1 MKTVDEIYEEM
12 LASFI
17 RQTGAGAAGGC
28 DLPARLYAVAAQVYA
43 LQVQADW
50 VRRQAFPQ
58 TAQGEYLDLHAE
70 MRGLRRKSA
79 ARAEG
84 TVRFSAERSD
94 RDRTIPRGT
103 VCMTA
108 GMMRFQTTEDGAIP
122 AGSTSADV
130 KVQALEAG
138 AAGNV
143 LAGTVTVMASA
154 PVGVASCTNPAAC
167 AGGCDAEEDET
178 LRERVLDTYTRLPNG
193 ANSAYYQQQAMS
205 FEQVAAC
212 CVLPR
217 NRGVGTVDVVVA
229 TPSGVP
235 GKELLDELTDYFN
248 VRREISVDVSVLP
261 PKPVTVNLTVKV
273 KPEAGGSLAVVK
285 TAVAAAVTGWFTGQR
300 LGQSVLLAQLTA
312 LVFACPGVANCTV
325 TAPAADV
332 AIQADELP
340 VLGTLTVEEL
350 T

>member
-1 MKTVDEIYEEM
+1 MKTVDEIYEEI

-17 RQTGAGAAGGC
+17 RQTGTGAAGGC

-50 VRRQAFPQ
+50 VRRQAFPH

-108 GMMRFQTTEDGAIP
+108 GMMRFQATEDGVIP

-167 AGGCDAEEDET
+167 AGGCDAEED
-178 LRERVLDTYTRLPNG
+178 
-193 ANSAYYQQQAMS
+193 
-205 FEQVAAC
+205 
-212 CVLPR
+212 
-217 NRGVGTVDVVVA
+217 
-229 TPSGVP
+229 
-235 GKELLDELTDYFN
+235 
-248 VRREISVDVSVLP
+248 
-261 PKPVTVNLTVKV
+261 
-273 KPEAGGSLAVVK
+273 
-285 TAVAAAVTGWFTGQR
+285 
-300 LGQSVLLAQLTA
+300 
-312 LVFACPGVANCTV
+312 
-325 TAPAADV
+325 
-332 AIQADELP
+332 
-340 VLGTLTVEEL
+340 
-350 T
+350 

>member
-12 LASFI
+12 LAAFVQ
-17 RQTGAGAAGGC
+17 QTGAGAAGGC

-43 LQVQADW
+43 LLVQADW

-70 MRGLRRKSA
+70 MRGLKRKSA

-84 TVRFSAERSD
+84 TVRFTAERSAQ
-94 RDRTIPRGT
+94 DRTIPQGT

-108 GMMRFQTTEDGAIP
+108 GLVRFQTVEDGVIP
-122 AGSTSADV
+122 AGSTTADV
-130 KVQALEAG
+130 KVLAAEAG

-143 LAGTVTVMASA
+143 LAGTINVMAAA

-167 AGGCDAEEDET
+167 AGGCDAEEDEA
-178 LRERVLDTYTRLPNG
+178 LRERVLDTYQRLPNG
-193 ANSAYYQQQAMS
+193 ANAAYYQQQAMS
-205 FEQVAAC
+205 FGQVAAC

-235 GKELLDELTDYFN
+235 GQELLTELTDYFN
-248 VRREISVDVSVLP
+248 TRREIAVDVKVLP
-261 PKPVTVNLTVKV
+261 PEPVTVNLTIKV
-273 KPEAGGSLAVVK
+273 KPEAGSSLDEVK
-285 TAVAAAVTGWFTGQR
+285 AAVAAAVNGWFTGQR

-312 LVFACPGVANCTV
+312 LIFACPGVANCTV
-325 TAPAADV
+325 AAPAADV
-332 AIQADELP
+332 VIQADELP